1 MPEVPALSVVPV
13 AGVPRPALL
22 DLRVA
27 PSQQRFVGR
36 VVDLLADA
44 QSRPSA
50 DPLAFVLGE
59 QAIGLCCIERA
70 PRTIAPIDFDAS
82 TVGLRGFFIDARWQG
97 RGLGRRVLAA
107 LLDNLAQRHPA
118 ARCVVLS
125 VDEDNA
131 VALALYRQ
139 AGFVDGAQRY
149 HGASAGRQQCLLL
162 RQLAGATLS

>member
-1 MPEVPALSVVPV
+1 MVSIDR
-13 AGVPRPALL
+13 VPRPALL